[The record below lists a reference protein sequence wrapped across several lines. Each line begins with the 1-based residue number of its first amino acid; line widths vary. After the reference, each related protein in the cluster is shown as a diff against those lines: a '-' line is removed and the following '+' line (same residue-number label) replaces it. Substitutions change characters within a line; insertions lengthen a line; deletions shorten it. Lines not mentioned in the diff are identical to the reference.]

1 MRKSAAAVTAHLSL
15 DPVRDALTVMR
26 FGCVW
31 DGQPAAQHAVL
42 EEDERFMFLL
52 DQPDGEV
59 IAFEV
64 RSPHE
69 VDVLSLDAEELWDG
83 PRFDVPVLGLESVC
97 VAEIVLAV
105 QGRFR
110 PDEPTNDVMHFRWA
124 IHVQD
129 EDVAEA
135 CMHWRLALEAGDMK
149 AHYGLGYTLF
159 DMGDHHGAYTHL
171 RRYTELTPYNAWA
184 WCWFG
189 KAAAAVGE
197 RAEAIDAFQRAIA
210 LEDEDDAEETE
221 AFELLEE
228 LIRS

>member
-1 MRKSAAAVTAHLSL
+1 MKKSAAAITAHLSL
-15 DPVRDALTVMR
+15 DPTRDALTVLR

-31 DGQPAAQHAVL
+31 DGQPPEEHAIL

-52 DQPDGEV
+52 DDPGGEV

-64 RSPHE
+64 TSPHE
-69 VDVLSLDAEELWDG
+69 VEVLCIDSEMIWDG
-83 PRFDVPVLGLESVC
+83 PRFDVPVLALESAC
-97 VAEIVLAV
+97 VADVVLAV

-129 EDVAEA
+129 DDVAEA

-184 WCWFG
+184 WCWYG
-189 KAAAAVGE
+189 KAAAAIGE
-197 RAEAIDAFQRAIA
+197 RDEAIAA
-210 LEDEDDAEETE
+210 LERALELEAADHGEETD

-228 LIRS
+228 LLGS